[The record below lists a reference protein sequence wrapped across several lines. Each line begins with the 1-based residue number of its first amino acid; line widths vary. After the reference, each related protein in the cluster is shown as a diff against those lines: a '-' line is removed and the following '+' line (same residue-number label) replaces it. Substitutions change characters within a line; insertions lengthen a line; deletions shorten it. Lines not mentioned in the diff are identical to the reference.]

1 MHYKD
6 LHELIQKSL
15 SSRKFFLSLPIE
27 TQYRLHKHNAY
38 IHSAAQL
45 HSRLN
50 AIQDCTRLEKLGKW
64 DTTNKENRFFKIAL
78 LYKQRNFLS
87 GLYDF
92 HITVLRF

>member
-1 MHYKD
+1 MQYKD

-15 SSRKFFLSLPIE
+15 SSRKFFLSLPIA

-50 AIQDCTRLEKLGKW
+50 GIQDCTHLEKLGNGTQQIKK
-64 DTTNKENRFFKIAL
+64 NV
-78 LYKQRNFLS
+78 FLK
-87 GLYDF
+87 
-92 HITVLRF
+92 LRCL